1 VPGTEAILAAAT
13 PPGFSARA
21 LVRLSGPGV
30 FELLCKWTDASERRL
45 PSSPSR
51 GVFVVAGRIAGL
63 SLPLLIAV
71 FPGPRSFTGEDV
83 AELLL
88 PGNPHLVQRVIDEL
102 LAYAAAS
109 GVSMRR
115 ANPGEFSARAYLNDR
130 MSLEQAEGVAA
141 LIAAES
147 ADEMDA
153 AQRLLRGERGGQYRA
168 LAEEAATLLALVEAG
183 IDFTD
188 QEDVVA
194 IAPGELRRR
203 LAALVHE
210 IGSIVGA
217 AAGEEADQALPRV
230 VLAGRPN
237 AGKSTLFNVL
247 LGRPRA
253 VVSALA
259 GTTRDVLEEE
269 LTLGESRVL
278 LCDCAGIEEA
288 AACGLVAEAM
298 QERTRDAIEHAD
310 VVLWCDP
317 SGRFDAA
324 DLPPTRARLIR
335 VQTKADMVHIR
346 TNARGEAIAVSAIEV
361 SALDGFNLATLRRA
375 IDDQAWGSGRT
386 TRTLPARHRRAL
398 ASAASGLQRASDA
411 SAGERLRDPEVVAS
425 QLRGALDALGEL
437 TGRLTPDDVLG
448 RVFAT
453 FCVGK

>member
-1 VPGTEAILAAAT
+1 MSGTDAILAAAT

-30 FELLCKWTDASERRL
+30 FELLRKWTATSDRPL
-45 PSSPSR
+45 PNPPSR
-51 GVFVVAGRIAGL
+51 GLFVVAGRIAGL
-63 SLPLLIAV
+63 SLPLVIAV

-88 PGNPHLVQRVIDEL
+88 PGNPHLLQRVIDEL
-102 LAYAAAS
+102 LALAAAT
-109 GVSMRR
+109 GASMRR

-141 LIAAES
+141 LIAAEN
-147 ADEMDA
+147 AEEMDA

-168 LAEEAATLLALVEAG
+168 LAEETATLLALVEAG

-194 IAPGELRRR
+194 IAPGDLRRR
-203 LAALVHE
+203 LETLVHE
-210 IGSIVGA
+210 IHAIVGA
-217 AAGEEADQALPRV
+217 AAGEEADRALPRV

-253 VVSALA
+253 VVSPIA

-288 AACGLVAEAM
+288 RAMGVVAEAM
-298 QERTRDAIEHAD
+298 QQRTRDAIEHAD

-335 VQTKADMVHIR
+335 VQTKADMAHSR
-346 TNARGEAIAVSAIEV
+346 ANAHGEAIEV
-361 SALDGFNLATLRRA
+361 SALDGFNVATLRRA
-375 IDDQAWGSGRT
+375 IDDQAWGSRRT

-398 ASAASGLQRASDA
+398 TTAASGLRHACEA

-425 QLRGALDALGEL
+425 HLRGALDALGEL

>member
-1 VPGTEAILAAAT
+1 MTGTDAILAAAT

-21 LVRLSGPGV
+21 LVRLSGPRV
-30 FELLCKWTDASERRL
+30 FELLREWTDASGRPL
-45 PSSPSR
+45 PTPPSR
-51 GVFVVAGRIAGL
+51 GVFVAAGRVGG
-63 SLPLLIAV
+63 SPLPLLIAV
-71 FPGPRSFTGEDV
+71 FPGPSSFTGEDV

-102 LAYAAAS
+102 LALAAAA
-109 GVSMRR
+109 GASMRR

-130 MSLEQAEGVAA
+130 MSLDQAEGVAA
-141 LIAAES
+141 LIAAENT
-147 ADEMDA
+147 AEVDA

-194 IAPGELRRR
+194 IAPIDLRRR
-203 LAALVHE
+203 LEALVHE
-210 IGSIVGA
+210 IHAIVGS
-217 AAGEEADQALPRV
+217 AAGEEADRALPRA

-253 VVSALA
+253 VVSPIA

-269 LTLGESRVL
+269 LPLGESRVL

-288 AACGLVAEAM
+288 AARGVIAEAM
-298 QERTRDAIEHAD
+298 QVRTRDAIEHAD

-324 DLPPTRARLIR
+324 DLPPTRARVIR
-335 VQTKADMVHIR
+335 VRTKADMVHTR
-346 TNARGEAIAVSAIEV
+346 ANAHDNARGEAIEV

-386 TRTLPARHRRAL
+386 IRTLPARHRRAL
-398 ASAASGLQRASDA
+398 ATTSGRRWTRWES
-411 SAGERLRDPEVVAS
+411 
-425 QLRGALDALGEL
+425 
-437 TGRLTPDDVLG
+437 
-448 RVFAT
+448 
-453 FCVGK
+453 

>member
-1 VPGTEAILAAAT
+1 MPGTDAILAAAT
-13 PPGFSARA
+13 PPGFSPRA
-21 LVRLSGPGV
+21 VVRLSGPGV
-30 FELLCKWTDASERRL
+30 FDLLRKWTETSDHPL
-45 PSSPSR
+45 PKSPSR
-51 GVFVVAGRIAGL
+51 GVLVTAGSIAEL
-63 SLPLLIAV
+63 PLPLLIALL
-71 FPGPRSFTGEDV
+71 PGPRSFTGEDV

-102 LAYAAAS
+102 LALAAS
-109 GVSMRR
+109 TGASTRR

-141 LIAAES
+141 LIAAEN

-168 LAEEAATLLALVEAG
+168 LAEETATLLALVEAG

-194 IAPGELRRR
+194 IAPGDLRRR
-203 LAALVHE
+203 LEALVHG
-210 IGSIVGA
+210 IHAIVGA
-217 AAGEEADQALPRV
+217 AAGEEADRALPLV

-253 VVSALA
+253 VVSPIA

-269 LTLGESRVL
+269 LALGESRVL

-288 AACGLVAEAM
+288 RALGVVAEAM
-298 QERTRDAIEHAD
+298 QQRTRDAIEHAD

-317 SGRFDAA
+317 SGRFDEL

-335 VQTKADMVHIR
+335 VQTKADMVHTR
-346 TNARGEAIAVSAIEV
+346 ANARGQAIEV

-398 ASAASGLQRASDA
+398 TTAASGLRSACDA
-411 SAGERLRDPEVVAS
+411 SAGERLRHPEMVAS
-425 QLRGALDALGEL
+425 HLRGALDALGEL